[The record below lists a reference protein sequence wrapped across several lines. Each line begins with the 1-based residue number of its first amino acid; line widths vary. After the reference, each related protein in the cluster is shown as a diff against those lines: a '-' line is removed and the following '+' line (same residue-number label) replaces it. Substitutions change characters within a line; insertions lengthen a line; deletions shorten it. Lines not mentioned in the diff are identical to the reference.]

1 MTNVG
6 EDVKKV
12 NPCALLVERQIDTAH
27 CQNTM
32 EFPLKVKNKMAI
44 WFSNAT
50 FDYIS
55 KVNEIT
61 ILKRY
66 LHPHVL
72 SSTIHNSQDTETP

>member
-44 WFSNAT
+44 
-50 FDYIS
+50 
-55 KVNEIT
+55 
-61 ILKRY
+61 
-66 LHPHVL
+66 
-72 SSTIHNSQDTETP
+72 

>member
-1 MTNVG
+1 MTPKSQTTIEKKKGGTHQTKKLSSKRQKMTNVG

-44 WFSNAT
+44 
-50 FDYIS
+50 
-55 KVNEIT
+55 
-61 ILKRY
+61 
-66 LHPHVL
+66 
-72 SSTIHNSQDTETP
+72 

>member
-32 EFPLKVKNKMAI
+32 EFPLKVKNKMA
-44 WFSNAT
+44 F
-50 FDYIS
+50 
-55 KVNEIT
+55 
-61 ILKRY
+61 
-66 LHPHVL
+66 
-72 SSTIHNSQDTETP
+72 